1 MRADF
6 DIEKNVWFIESP
18 MGLNNRQRLTV
29 AKNVYSQISHRLKGE
44 IGERKKRMQER
55 LNLLNPDTLEVRLI
69 GKGEKTLYLEPNS
82 KL

>member
-6 DIEKNVWFIESP
+6 DIEKNIWFIESP
-18 MGLNNRQRLTV
+18 MALNNRQRLTV
-29 AKNVYSQISHRLKGE
+29 AKNVYTQISHRIKGE

-55 LNLLNPDTLEVRLI
+55 LSLLNPNNLEVRLI